1 MNGDKMEYLD
11 KNSTDIQQ
19 IIKINLDKG
28 EVMSYNFSD
37 KVEYN
42 NTEEYYVI
50 LSL

>member
-1 MNGDKMEYLD
+1 MNDDKMEYLD

-28 EVMSYNFSD
+28 EVMSYNFSY

-42 NTEEYYVI
+42 NIERSDI
-50 LSL
+50 K